1 MILDYDCAHTPALR
15 EPGQIDGINASW
27 NRIGGHMNMDID
39 DAVERWSFCDGV
51 P

>member
-1 MILDYDCAHTPALR
+1 MILDYDRAHTSALC

-27 NRIGGHMNMDID
+27 DRIGGHMNMDVD
-39 DAVERWSFCDGV
+39 DAVERWGFSVGI